1 MRIRYTAIAVADLY
15 ELARF
20 AREHLEKGAE
30 QVLGATIREAVEGP
44 LQRFPGMGR
53 EGRVPGTRELVLTR
67 LNVVVTYRV
76 EGNELW
82 VLSVL
87 RAERER

>member
-1 MRIRYTAIAVADLY
+1 MKIRYTALAVADLH
-15 ELARF
+15 ELARY
-20 AREHLEKGAE
+20 ARERFEESAE
-30 QVLGATIREAVEGP
+30 RVLGATIREATGGAW
-44 LQRFPGMGR
+44 QFPELGR
-53 EGRVPGTRELVLTR
+53 EARVPGTRELVLTR